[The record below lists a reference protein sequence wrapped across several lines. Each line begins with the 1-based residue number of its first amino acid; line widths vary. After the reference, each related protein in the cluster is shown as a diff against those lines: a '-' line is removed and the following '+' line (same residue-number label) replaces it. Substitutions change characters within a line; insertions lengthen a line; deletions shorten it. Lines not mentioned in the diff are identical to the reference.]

1 LISAFKEG
9 AMKKEQMTETKKA
22 KYEKPVLVKFKKLSD
37 VVANGSVPIE
47 TGLGC
52 TRF

>member
-1 LISAFKEG
+1 MKEEEY
-9 AMKKEQMTETKKA
+9 KETKKA

-37 VVANGSVPIE
+37 VVANGSVPKE

-52 TRF
+52 ARF

>member
-1 LISAFKEG
+1 
-9 AMKKEQMTETKKA
+9 MKKEQMTETKKA